1 MANLY
6 FPFVEHQQV
15 KVYKKISLTSSTILD
30 NLNNSLLDGRE
41 RKPGNTHS
49 EFAEILLNQSQDEL
63 CERSR
68 VGIRILSKHQRVN

>member
-15 KVYKKISLTSSTILD
+15 RVHKKISLTSSTILD

-41 RKPGNTHS
+41 RMPGNTQAS
-49 EFAEILLNQSQDEL
+49 SPKSFSIKAMDEL